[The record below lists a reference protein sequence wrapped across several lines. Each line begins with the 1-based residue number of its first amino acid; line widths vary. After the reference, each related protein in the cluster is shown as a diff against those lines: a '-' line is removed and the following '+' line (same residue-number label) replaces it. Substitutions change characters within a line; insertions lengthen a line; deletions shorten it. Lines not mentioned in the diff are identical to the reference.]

1 MPPALTHWHWGG
13 KSAEPGRIPITAVHT
28 LPPAPR
34 NTAPPALGASLK
46 GTEAL
51 FLVKSVCSLAG
62 EDTGLWCIVLDQL
75 GNFYQGPII

>member
-1 MPPALTHWHWGG
+1 MTFLSQL
-13 KSAEPGRIPITAVHT
+13 KLDVITII
-28 LPPAPR
+28 LS
-34 NTAPPALGASLK
+34 ALGASLK

-62 EDTGLWCIVLDQL
+62 ENTGPWCIVLVQL